1 MPLPKLPTRP
11 AAILTFPRARTP
23 GRRAAALRPAAR
35 SNTQAAL
42 AEDDDDLLVQP
53 ELDGM
58 AAPAARGKSQIPAP
72 ARQVPP
78 PAPRRAAA
86 RAERPVKAAP
96 APAKRAKARAQNAP
110 RKLFVLD
117 TNVLLHDPSS
127 LFRFEEHDIFPPMMT
142 LEELDHQKKGMSEVA
157 RNARQVSRSL
167 DALVQDAKQL
177 DDGLELS
184 ALGNKDATGR
194 LMFQTTAIHSTLPS
208 DLPMGKADNQI
219 LAWCGRCR
227 RSTRSARSCWCRK
240 TSTCA

>member
-11 AAILTFPRARTP
+11 AAILTFPSGENARAQ
-23 GRRAAALRPAAR
+23 GRSTKTAAAR

-72 ARQVPP
+72 ARRCRRPP
-78 PAPRRAAA
+78 PAPAA

-96 APAKRAKARAQNAP
+96 APAKARAQNAP

-127 LFRFEEHDIFPPMMT
+127 LFRFEEHDIFLPMMT

-157 RNARQVSRSL
+157 RNARQ
-167 DALVQDAKQL
+167 
-177 DDGLELS
+177 S
-184 ALGNKDATGR
+184 ARWTR
-194 LMFQTTAIHSTLPS
+194 WCRTPSSWTTAWS
-208 DLPMGKADNQI
+208 
-219 LAWCGRCR
+219 CR
-227 RSTRSARSCWCRK
+227 RWATRTPPA
-240 TSTCA
+240 A

>member
-23 GRRAAALRPAAR
+23 GRRAAAPRPPLRGPTRKPPLPRTTTTCWSSPSWTAWPPGRPWQVPDSRARPPGAAARPAA
-35 SNTQAAL
+35 
-42 AEDDDDLLVQP
+42 P
-53 ELDGM
+53 
-58 AAPAARGKSQIPAP
+58 
-72 ARQVPP
+72 
-78 PAPRRAAA
+78 AA

-127 LFRFEEHDIFPPMMT
+127 LFRFEEHDIFLPMMT